1 MEKMQET
8 FNIFNKDLEEIKNN
22 KQQGTT
28 PLLKIVQK
36 ESIATTISN
45 YTPIKLTPWKK
56 WKNSWENTT
65 FQN

>member
-8 FNIFNKDLEEIKNN
+8 FNIFNKVPEEIKNN

-36 ESIATTISN
+36 ESIATTMSN
-45 YTPIKLTPWKK
+45 YMPIKWTSWKK
-56 WKNSWENTT
+56 WKNFWENTT
-65 FQN
+65 F